1 MYSTVQKKTKLPQ
14 KKIGRLYR
22 ANLTVA
28 DDLYVLGN
36 NELIKEWDIDGIDA
50 SPTKLY
56 ATRESVYTGI
66 KESGSTSFLWRYYL
80 PTAGIARYY
89 KAAAGGLVTGI
100 CKLNEK
106 FSFVVSGSGLFK
118 QSSVFEAEGS
128 LLLPAV
134 DFFTAEN
141 KQFVGAEVSTELLT
155 AGTSVEID
163 VSTKF
168 ESLNSFSDSSFENVI
183 AQTTGTGDNEV
194 QIEKVSRYLVG
205 KITLKHLI
213 LLIHLKLNLY
223 SFVR

>member
-1 MYSTVQKKTKLPQ
+1 MGHRWY
-14 KKIGRLYR
+14 RLHH
-22 ANLTVA
+22 N
-28 DDLYVLGN
+28 
-36 NELIKEWDIDGIDA
+36 I
-50 SPTKLY
+50 Y
-56 ATRESVYTGI
+56 ATSESVYTGI

-141 KQFVGAEVSTELLT
+141 KQFVGAEVSTELLS

-205 KITLKHLI
+205 KITLKTSNTSNTPKVKSVQFRALARPELVVARI
-213 LLIHLKLNLY
+213 PINI
-223 SFVR
+223 SD

>member
-1 MYSTVQKKTKLPQ
+1 M
-14 KKIGRLYR
+14 
-22 ANLTVA
+22 
-28 DDLYVLGN
+28 
-36 NELIKEWDIDGIDA
+36 
-50 SPTKLY
+50 
-56 ATRESVYTGI
+56 
-66 KESGSTSFLWRYYL
+66 
-80 PTAGIARYY
+80 
-89 KAAAGGLVTGI
+89 
-100 CKLNEK
+100 
-106 FSFVVSGSGLFK
+106 FK

-194 QIEKVSRYLVG
+194 
-205 KITLKHLI
+205 
-213 LLIHLKLNLY
+213 
-223 SFVR
+223 